1 MDVNGRHWGV
11 ATIGAIV
18 DDFVFVDLRLVLH
31 STLTNLHLL
40 FHHCWVAICFPFY
53 LI

>member
-18 DDFVFVDLRLVLH
+18 DDFDLI
-31 STLTNLHLL
+31 NLSQGNQLAILNQHLL
-40 FHHCWVAICFPFY
+40 
-53 LI
+53 L